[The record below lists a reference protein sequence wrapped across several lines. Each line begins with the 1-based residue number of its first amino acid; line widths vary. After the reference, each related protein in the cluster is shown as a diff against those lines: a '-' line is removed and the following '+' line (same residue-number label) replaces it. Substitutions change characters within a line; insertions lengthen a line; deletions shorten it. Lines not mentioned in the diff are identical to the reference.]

1 MKVYRGYDN
10 EIGPI
15 SHRNWIYVTPSI
27 EHAKWYAT
35 KDGFVKDGAIIEY
48 DMDKDNMS
56 WISLSK
62 INSFAEQYDEEYTE
76 EDLLWYQEDL
86 ADDLSQFRDGIVFQ
100 DPYDKNHTI
109 YIVLNEKCLKNGRIL
124 SKEEFDAIQLKE
136 SSYENELN
144 DVLKRAG
151 VQLNE
156 KVISVNRELAETQ
169 LVTSPYELNEII
181 ENHPEKRIIYD
192 MEHNWFLVGNSE
204 TSIHI
209 HLVNDALQDGIY
221 APFEYNG
228 ELIDGSQEDDGD
240 TYCDL
245 HSNEL
250 VLFVTSANTEK
261 NVHYL
266 EDNYYYTYVYKDY
279 VVYDRKYDFRFTP
292 LYKILG
298 KPLSVTYWDGFNK
311 KDMLKESILDAK
323 SVGDELMNII
333 LKNPTRKELSDNNMD
348 TCRGAMG
355 KSGNFYFIS
364 LSELAH
370 CDLFDTLEQMGI
382 YDAPYNTFK
391 YSNKTN
397 TFYYYDPDNDLDFN
411 LIKKELNK
419 SPYFKN
425 FAGCH
430 FDTFTDPDYDPDLY
444 ESLNETLVHAERDED
459 GDLINEIW
467 KNPTRK
473 ELEKIGYARVVID
486 YNTGDFYFCLAGALI
501 HDDMID
507 KIGKGD
513 NYSLFYNYYKNTF
526 YKRDEYKN
534 TEEHLER
541 NKRLKEWLLEH
552 SYIKNTFG
560 TNFNAYVFSYEYGED
575 PFDIKIEKL
584 TEREDL
590 TKFNRIAGF
599 YHLKTKKFELFPRTS
614 EDISVEDDEVND
626 YIHNVHSKDEFT
638 EFDIVRFGIED
649 IPGEGVVCYI
659 EGDTKRN
666 VEKCYYAILEKYAEE
681 YDIIKYEL
689 EYYVGNEHKYIFL
702 DRYGKQIME
711 STDKF

>member
-1 MKVYRGYDN
+1 MKVYRGYN
-10 EIGPI
+10 KEVGPI
-15 SHRNWIYVTPSI
+15 SYPNWIYVTADP
-27 EHAKWYAT
+27 EQAKYYAT

-62 INSFAEQYDEEYTE
+62 INSMAENDNEYYSE
-76 EDLLWYQEDL
+76 EDLLWYQEEL
-86 ADDLSQFRDGIVFQ
+86 AYSLRGLRDSIVFV
-100 DPYDKNHTI
+100 DPYNKDHTI
-109 YIVLNEKCLKNGRIL
+109 YIVLDKSLLQNGRVL
-124 SKEEFDAIQLKE
+124 SQEEFDAIQLKE
-136 SSYENELN
+136 SAYDNEINKALAN
-144 DVLKRAG
+144 AG
-151 VQLNE
+151 ILNE
-156 KVISVNRELAETQ
+156 KVITVNAELADTQ

-245 HSNEL
+245 HRDEL

-266 EDNYYYTYVYKDY
+266 EDNYYYTYVYKNY

-323 SVGDELMNII
+323 SVGDELMNVI
-333 LKNPTRKELSDNNMD
+333 LKNPTRKELSDNNMN

-397 TFYYYDPDNDLDFN
+397 TFYYYDPDNDLDFD
-411 LIKKELNK
+411 LIKKELSK

-444 ESLNETLVHAERDED
+444 ESVQ
-459 GDLINEIW
+459 
-467 KNPTRK
+467 
-473 ELEKIGYARVVID
+473 
-486 YNTGDFYFCLAGALI
+486 
-501 HDDMID
+501 
-507 KIGKGD
+507 
-513 NYSLFYNYYKNTF
+513 
-526 YKRDEYKN
+526 
-534 TEEHLER
+534 
-541 NKRLKEWLLEH
+541 
-552 SYIKNTFG
+552 
-560 TNFNAYVFSYEYGED
+560 
-575 PFDIKIEKL
+575 L

-590 TKFNRIAGF
+590 TNFNRIAGF

-614 EDISVEDDEVND
+614 EDISPEDDEIND
-626 YIHNVHSKDEFT
+626 YIHNVHSMDEFV

-659 EGDTKRN
+659 EGDTKRH
-666 VEKCYYAILEKYAEE
+666 VEECYYAILEKYAEE
-681 YDIIKYEL
+681 CEIIKYEL

-702 DRYGKQIME
+702 DRYGNQIME
-711 STDKF
+711 SLNEVVTPEQVPEKLYHATFSKLLRKIKKCGYLGKSPYKLWSDSNNKYVYLASDPDEAYSYAETALDDCENERLYDMLEDDDIIILEIDTKYLDKNKLFRDENVVDGETTYQYEGIINCQLMKIYNP

>member
-1 MKVYRGYDN
+1 MKVYRGYN
-10 EIGPI
+10 KEVGPI
-15 SHRNWIYVTPSI
+15 SYPNWIYVTADP
-27 EHAKWYAT
+27 EQAKYYAT

-48 DMDKDNMS
+48 DMDKEHMS

-62 INSFAEQYDEEYTE
+62 INSMAENDNEYYSE
-76 EDLLWYQEDL
+76 EDLLWYQEEL
-86 ADDLSQFRDGIVFQ
+86 AYSLRGLRDGIVFV
-100 DPYDKNHTI
+100 DPYNKDHTI
-109 YIVLNEKCLKNGRIL
+109 YIVLDKSLLQNGRVL
-124 SKEEFDAIQLKE
+124 SQEEFDAIQLKE
-136 SSYENELN
+136 SAYDNELN
-144 DVLKRAG
+144 DILSNAG

-156 KVISVNRELAETQ
+156 KVISVNKELAETQ

-221 APFEYNG
+221 SPFEYNG

-245 HSNEL
+245 HSDEL

-323 SVGDELMNII
+323 SVGDELMNVI
-333 LKNPTRKELSDNNMD
+333 LKNPTRKELRDNGMN

-430 FDTFTDPDYDPDLY
+430 FDTFTDPDYDPEMY
-444 ESLNETLVHAERDED
+444 ESYNPLNESVNL
-459 GDLINEIW
+459 
-467 KNPTRK
+467 KN
-473 ELEKIGYARVVID
+473 L
-486 YNTGDFYFCLAGALI
+486 N
-501 HDDMID
+501 
-507 KIGKGD
+507 
-513 NYSLFYNYYKNTF
+513 
-526 YKRDEYKN
+526 
-534 TEEHLER
+534 
-541 NKRLKEWLLEH
+541 RL
-552 SYIKNTFG
+552 
-560 TNFNAYVFSYEYGED
+560 
-575 PFDIKIEKL
+575 
-584 TEREDL
+584 
-590 TKFNRIAGF
+590 AGF
-599 YHLKTKKFELFPRTS
+599 YHYNSGVWEMLPRTEKQLDSVDDYEEYKNYCHDYTVEDLFEEDMIRFHIEDIGNVVCTIESPYQYWIKPFIRKLYVKFPEEMAMVKKFE
-614 EDISVEDDEVND
+614 I
-626 YIHNVHSKDEFT
+626 
-638 EFDIVRFGIED
+638 
-649 IPGEGVVCYI
+649 
-659 EGDTKRN
+659 
-666 VEKCYYAILEKYAEE
+666 
-681 YDIIKYEL
+681 
-689 EYYVGNEHKYIFL
+689 EYYKEDGSREYRTL
-702 DRYGKQIME
+702 DV
-711 STDKF
+711 

>member
-1 MKVYRGYDN
+1 MKVYRGFDN

-15 SHRNWIYVTPSI
+15 SHRHWIYVTPSI

-76 EDLLWYQEDL
+76 NDLLWYQEDL
-86 ADDLSQFRDGIVFQ
+86 ANDLSQFRDGIVFQ

-136 SSYENELN
+136 SAYENELN

-156 KVISVNRELAETQ
+156 KVIPVNKELAETQ

-221 APFEYNG
+221 APFEHNG

-245 HSNEL
+245 HRDEL

-298 KPLSVTYWDGFNK
+298 NPLSVTYWDGFNK

-323 SVGDELMNII
+323 SVGDELMNVI
-333 LKNPTRKELSDNNMD
+333 LKNPTRKELSDNNMN

-444 ESLNETLVHAERDED
+444 ESVQ
-459 GDLINEIW
+459 
-467 KNPTRK
+467 
-473 ELEKIGYARVVID
+473 
-486 YNTGDFYFCLAGALI
+486 
-501 HDDMID
+501 
-507 KIGKGD
+507 
-513 NYSLFYNYYKNTF
+513 
-526 YKRDEYKN
+526 
-534 TEEHLER
+534 
-541 NKRLKEWLLEH
+541 
-552 SYIKNTFG
+552 
-560 TNFNAYVFSYEYGED
+560 
-575 PFDIKIEKL
+575 L

-590 TKFNRIAGF
+590 TNFNRIAGF
-599 YHLKTKKFELFPRTS
+599 YHYDTKQFDLFPRTS

-638 EFDIVRFGIED
+638 EFNIVRFGIED

-681 YDIIKYEL
+681 CDIIKYEL